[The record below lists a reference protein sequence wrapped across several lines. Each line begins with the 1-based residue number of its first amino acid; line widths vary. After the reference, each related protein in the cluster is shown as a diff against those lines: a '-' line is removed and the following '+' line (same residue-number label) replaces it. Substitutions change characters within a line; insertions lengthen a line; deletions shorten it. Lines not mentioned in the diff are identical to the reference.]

1 MSFKI
6 EMYVEILY
14 NLSGDDMKDILE
26 KISNYSLE
34 EIMGERFGK
43 YSKYIIQDRAIPDVR
58 DGLKPVQRRILYAM
72 YIGHNTCDKPY
83 RKSAK
88 TVGDVIGSFH
98 PHGDTS
104 IYDAMVRMS
113 QEWKMK
119 NPLIDMHG
127 NNGSIDG
134 DSPAAYRYTEARLSK
149 ISNELLKEIDKDTVK
164 FALNFDDS
172 IWEPT
177 VLPAKFPNL
186 LVNGTTGISAGY
198 ATNIPPHN
206 LGEII
211 DATIKRIDSP
221 NCHLDTILDIVKGP
235 DFPTGG
241 IALNHQDIR
250 NALTTGKGKVV
261 VRSKVEIVKEKNRN
275 LIVVTEIPFD
285 VLKTNIVKKID
296 EIRIDKKIDGII
308 EVRDES
314 DKEGL
319 RIVVEL
325 KKEAKEDL
333 ILNYLYKNT
342 ELQSAYNYNMVAIVN
357 RRPKL
362 LSLIEIIDAYIA
374 HYKEIIIKRTQFDL
388 AHASSRYHIVEGL
401 IKAISILD
409 DVIKTIRRS
418 KNKINAKEN
427 LVKEYQFTIEQADA
441 IVTLQLYRL
450 TNTDVTLLQE
460 ELKNLE
466 FIIAQLNKILNNEE
480 ELHKTMK
487 DELKNIKKDYDVPR
501 KTAIF
506 DMDAEIKIDTE
517 DMIPR
522 EEVVTLI
529 TKDGYVK
536 RTSKRAYLANNEE
549 PVIKENDYLLG
560 LFKQNTTDTMLIFT
574 NLGNYLYLP
583 VYEIP
588 DIKWKQLGKHISNII
603 KIGEDEKIIAA
614 IPIND
619 FNVDRSI
626 IIASKGGMI
635 KKTKVS
641 EFKVS
646 RYSKP
651 ISCMKLKDGDE
662 VVGAFINNYNSIFI
676 ATNKC
681 YGLWFDQSDIP
692 ESGIK
697 SSGVKSINLKGDEV
711 VSVNNFDNDIEYVT
725 IFTNKNTA
733 KRVKIQEF
741 EKQSRAKRGLLLL
754 RDVKT
759 NPYEI
764 INVILTKNNSYF
776 GIKTSSDI
784 DYIKNTEISISDR
797 YKTGMTIS
805 KKDVVSIFLKVGL
818 TDGSV
823 INEKEDKKDD
833 IEVLDEGLVAIK
845 EENSVAEEVKKPEII
860 EKPHQIS
867 LLEID
872 DELRKIDDI
881 LK

>member
-522 EEVVTLI
+522 EDVVTLI

-676 ATNKC
+676 ATNKSVISLPKGVFL
-681 YGLWFDQSDIP
+681 YVGRLHIYPSRYMLLGSLF
-692 ESGIK
+692 
-697 SSGVKSINLKGDEV
+697 SSSIGFISLTNTVKINLFF
-711 VSVNNFDNDIEYVT
+711 SPTF
-725 IFTNKNTA
+725 
-733 KRVKIQEF
+733 
-741 EKQSRAKRGLLLL
+741 LL
-754 RDVKT
+754 
-759 NPYEI
+759 
-764 INVILTKNNSYF
+764 
-776 GIKTSSDI
+776 
-784 DYIKNTEISISDR
+784 
-797 YKTGMTIS
+797 
-805 KKDVVSIFLKVGL
+805 
-818 TDGSV
+818 
-823 INEKEDKKDD
+823 
-833 IEVLDEGLVAIK
+833 
-845 EENSVAEEVKKPEII
+845 
-860 EKPHQIS
+860 
-867 LLEID
+867 
-872 DELRKIDDI
+872 
-881 LK
+881 